1 MIVYLDVIWALNL
14 CFDALLLYLTALILK
29 RRVKL
34 WRVFLGGLIGSL
46 LILLMLTPFQYT
58 GHPVVKL
65 ATSIMMVLVVFGFK
79 KLRSFLKCLMT
90 FYMMTFLIGGALIGT
105 HYFIQF
111 DFDLSA
117 SVALASIKGFGDPI
131 SWLFVLLGFPIA
143 WHFSKSNLEGIE
155 MAKIQYDQIVDV
167 LVEFNGVQIQL
178 KGLVDSGNQLY
189 DPISRRPVM
198 IVSLESLPDE
208 FPEEIKRIAQ
218 NPDLILTGE
227 VNMPTEFE
235 SRMKIIPYKV
245 VGQEHQ
251 LTIAIKPELLKIQ
264 SEKKTYIVDK
274 ALISFTAQKLSCDD
288 NFDCIV
294 HPKMLTGTATEENG
308 VMVS

>member
-29 RRVKL
+29 RRVNL
-34 WRVFLGGLIGSL
+34 WRVFLGGLTGSL
-46 LILLMLTPFQYT
+46 LILLMLTPFEYT

-65 ATSIMMVLVVFGFK
+65 AFSILMVLIVFGFK
-79 KLRSFLKCLMT
+79 KLRSFLKCLMA
-90 FYMMTFLIGGALIGT
+90 FYMMTFLIGGGLIGA

-111 DFDLSA
+111 DFDLST

-131 SWLFVLLGFPIA
+131 SWLFVLLGFPLA

-167 LVEFNGVQIQL
+167 FVDFHGVNIQL
-178 KGLVDSGNQLY
+178 RGLVDSGNQLY
-189 DPISRRPVM
+189 DPITRRPVM
-198 IVSLESLPDE
+198 IVSIESLPEE
-208 FPEEIKRIAQ
+208 FPEEIKRVAE

-227 VNMPTEFE
+227 VTMPAEFE
-235 SRMKIIPYKV
+235 SRMKIIPCKV

-251 LTIAIKPELLKIQ
+251 LIIALKPELLKIQ
-264 SEKKTYIVDK
+264 SEKETFIVEK
-274 ALISFTAQKLSCDD
+274 ALISFTAQKLSSDD

-294 HPKMLTGTATEENG
+294 HPKMLTGAATQETG

>member
-1 MIVYLDVIWALNL
+1 
-14 CFDALLLYLTALILK
+14 
-29 RRVKL
+29 
-34 WRVFLGGLIGSL
+34 
-46 LILLMLTPFQYT
+46 
-58 GHPVVKL
+58 
-65 ATSIMMVLVVFGFK
+65 
-79 KLRSFLKCLMT
+79 
-90 FYMMTFLIGGALIGT
+90 MMTFLIGGTLIGT

-111 DFDLSA
+111 DFNLST

-131 SWLFVLLGFPIA
+131 SWLFVLLGFPLA

-167 LVEFNGVQIQL
+167 LVEFNGVQIKL

-189 DPISRRPVM
+189 DPISRKPVM
-198 IVSLESLPDE
+198 IMSIESLPDD
-208 FPEEIKRIAQ
+208 FPEEIKRVAKD
-218 NPDLILTGE
+218 PDLILTGD
-227 VNMPTEFE
+227 VSMPAEFE

-251 LTIAIKPELLKIQ
+251 LIIAIKPELLKIRSDQ
-264 SEKKTYIVDK
+264 KTYIVDK
-274 ALISFTAQKLSCDD
+274 ALISFTAQKLSSDD

-294 HPKMLTGTATEENG
+294 HPKMLTGTAIEENG

>member
-1 MIVYLDVIWALNL
+1 
-14 CFDALLLYLTALILK
+14 
-29 RRVKL
+29 
-34 WRVFLGGLIGSL
+34 
-46 LILLMLTPFQYT
+46 MLTPFEYT

-65 ATSIMMVLVVFGFK
+65 AFSILMVLIVFGFK
-79 KLRSFLKCLMT
+79 KLRSFLKCLMA

-111 DFDLSA
+111 DFDLST
-117 SVALASIKGFGDPI
+117 SVALASIKGFGDPL
-131 SWLFVLLGFPIA
+131 SWLFVLLGFPLA

-167 LVEFNGVQIQL
+167 FVEFHGVNIQL

-198 IVSLESLPDE
+198 IVSIESLPDE
-208 FPEEIKRIAQ
+208 FPEEIKRVAE

-227 VNMPTEFE
+227 VTMPAEFE
-235 SRMKIIPYKV
+235 SRIKIIPCKV

-251 LTIAIKPELLKIQ
+251 LIIALKPELLKIQ
-264 SEKKTYIVDK
+264 SEKETFIVEK
-274 ALISFTAQKLSCDD
+274 ALISFTAQKLSSDD

-294 HPKMLTGTATEENG
+294 HPKMLTGAATQVTS

>member
-1 MIVYLDVIWALNL
+1 LIVYLDVIWALNL

-29 RRVKL
+29 RRVNL
-34 WRVFLGGLIGSL
+34 WRVFLGGLTGSL
-46 LILLMLTPFQYT
+46 LILLMLTPFEYT

-65 ATSIMMVLVVFGFK
+65 AFSILMVLIVFGFK
-79 KLRSFLKCLMT
+79 KLRSFLKCLMA
-90 FYMMTFLIGGALIGT
+90 FYMMTFLIGGGLIGA

-111 DFDLSA
+111 DFDLST

-131 SWLFVLLGFPIA
+131 SWLFVLLGFPLA

-167 LVEFNGVQIQL
+167 FVDFHGVNIQL
-178 KGLVDSGNQLY
+178 RGLVDSGNQLY
-189 DPISRRPVM
+189 DPITRRPVM
-198 IVSLESLPDE
+198 IVSIESLPEE
-208 FPEEIKRIAQ
+208 FPEEIKRVAE

-227 VNMPTEFE
+227 VTMPAEFE
-235 SRMKIIPYKV
+235 SRMKIIPCKV

-251 LTIAIKPELLKIQ
+251 LIIALKPELLKIQ
-264 SEKKTYIVDK
+264 SEKETFIVEK
-274 ALISFTAQKLSCDD
+274 ALISFTAQKLSSDD

-294 HPKMLTGTATEENG
+294 HPKMLTGAATQETG